1 MAVILLR
8 GFSHSG
14 KDFIGN
20 LLCNKYEYTRF
31 AFADSLK
38 NIVAKNFNCS
48 VETLHSQEGKLQICE
63 SDTLKRTYRQIL
75 IDEALRLRNI
85 NANVFVE
92 HCCQEIKKSSAT
104 KIVITDWRYTNE
116 ISIIQETFPD
126 FKVYPV
132 HVVRTNQTTS
142 PVDDISE
149 HHLDKRTN
157 DYILHNTMDHT
168 INNNIH
174 KLASFIN
181 YDLSL

>member
-20 LLCNKYEYTRF
+20 ILCNKYEYTRF

-38 NIVAKNFNCS
+38 KLVAQNFNCP

-75 IDEALRLRNI
+75 IDEALRLRNL
-85 NANVFVE
+85 NSNVFVE
-92 HCCQEIKKSSAT
+92 HCCQEIKKSSAN
-104 KIVITDWRYTNE
+104 KIVITDWRYPNE
-116 ISIIQETFPD
+116 ISIIQETFPN

-132 HVVRTNQTTS
+132 HVVRANQIDS

-157 DYILHNTMDHT
+157 DYVLQNTMDSNIKSQ
-168 INNNIH
+168 IN
-174 KLASFIN
+174 KLVCFIN